1 MIVAE
6 VNEAENRLDT
16 ADAVGE
22 CSVHCESVMLSEL
35 DHCTFKTQPKR
46 RLEQRPSDEQAKRG
60 FNCDLSQTDTES
72 ESDFSECSVM
82 CSLPQ
87 SGFSSRSYSA
97 DDIKS
102 FVKETK
108 KCTTP
113 NQKKLGQYGK
123 RKLKKKVVIS
133 KFTLTCISLQT
144 I

>member
-1 MIVAE
+1 MSVLFIVK
-6 VNEAENRLDT
+6 VL
-16 ADAVGE
+16 
-22 CSVHCESVMLSEL
+22 MLSEL
-35 DHCTFKTQPKR
+35 DHCTFKMPQKR

-97 DDIKS
+97 DEFKS

-108 KCTTP
+108 KCE
-113 NQKKLGQYGK
+113 KSSY
-123 RKLKKKVVIS
+123 
-133 KFTLTCISLQT
+133 
-144 I
+144 